1 MFIVYERMYRSRSLC
16 RELYDSRCGPYC
28 CGYPYGYGYGYGF
41 PYGHGYGYDLPYY
54 ANPFS
59 YYAPN
64 PYPYYMNP
72 LLR

>member
-1 MFIVYERMYRSRSLC
+1 MYRSRSLC
-16 RELYDSRCGPYC
+16 RDLYDPRC
-28 CGYPYGYGYGYGF
+28 YPYGCGF
-41 PYGHGYGYDLPYY
+41 PYGYGYGYDLPYY

-72 LLR
+72 FLR